1 MSFFESHP
9 ELLRP
14 FQEGRRDV
22 LERLYRSHVRSVE
35 RYLYALARASAAPV
49 LVQRNAL
56 ADLLQEVFIRA
67 LSPTAR
73 ASFDGTRPFGP
84 YLRAIARNCF
94 IDALRAHGRDPL
106 SAADGSLPDIDAE
119 GEDPEFSV
127 EPAVQTVLNG
137 YLDSLSDRL
146 RGVYEQRFVLGN
158 SQESACK
165 ALGLSRRQIRTEEE
179 RLRAGLRKAL
189 SRASLLHEATQTEPL
204 KILRPSR

>member
-1 MSFFESHP
+1 MSFFETHP

-14 FQEGRRDV
+14 FQEGRREV

-35 RYLYALARASAAPV
+35 RYLYALARASAAPM

-73 ASFDGTRPFGP
+73 ASFDGSRPFGP

-106 SAADGSLPDIDAE
+106 SAADGPLPDIDAE
-119 GEDPEFSV
+119 GGEPEFQV
-127 EPAVQTVLNG
+127 EPAVQGVLTE
-137 YLDSLSDRL
+137 YLGALSDRL

-158 SQESACK
+158 SQEIACK
-165 ALGLSRRQIRTEEE
+165 ALGLSRRQLRTEEE
-179 RLRAGLRKAL
+179 RLRLGLRKAL
-189 SRASLLHEATQTEPL
+189 NRASLLHDGGPTESL